1 MEGVGGEEGSK
12 GVVDVLDVTSSLG
25 LFCFFE
31 KIFGPVLRLLA
42 YIFDSKWRFG
52 ELVSRIFRF

>member
-1 MEGVGGEEGSK
+1 MEWVGGKEGSK
-12 GVVDVLDVTSSLG
+12 GVVDELDVTSSLG
-25 LFCFFE
+25 LFFLE